1 MRRAPLLLTWIFLV
15 LVSAGALALETDTPK
30 DMRGDEGVLMD
41 LRPTGAVYL
50 APDRVLVT
58 DSNNRQLH
66 IFDLEGRRFRR
77 LDLPRDMPSPSYSG
91 IASLGEDAFLV
102 SGDHFHEKNAVR
114 FVHARSVLH
123 RYVLQGEGWT
133 RDSAD
138 TNFDPDAALRRTGHL
153 GQTVKDPL
161 KLEGIAV
168 DSKQKRVFFGL
179 SRPLGPD
186 GSILIY
192 EARLDEVMARDRNL
206 EFHDAKPQ
214 LSPEVEPAVG
224 QAFHLSDL
232 CYVPGKGLLVL
243 LASQSPDGRR
253 FGSNQLW
260 LLRGGFGPARLVAKE
275 LAPGN
280 RAAGLAIREEEK
292 DTYEATLVF
301 DNDPERTGM
310 PSRILTLKGLK
321 I

>member
-1 MRRAPLLLTWIFLV
+1 MRRTCLLFSLMFLV

-30 DMRGDEGVLMD
+30 DMRGDEGLLMD
-41 LRPTGAVYL
+41 FRPTGAVYL
-50 APDRVLVT
+50 TEDRVLVS
-58 DSNNRQLH
+58 DSNNRQFH

-91 IASLGEDAFLV
+91 IASLGGQEFLV
-102 SGDHFHEKNAVR
+102 IGDHFHEKNAVR

-123 RYVLQGEGWT
+123 RYTLEGEGWS
-133 RDSAD
+133 RDSAE
-138 TNFDPDAALRRTGHL
+138 TNYDPDAALRRTGHL
-153 GQTVKDPL
+153 GQTVQDPM
-161 KLEGIAV
+161 KVEGIAV
-168 DSKQKRVFFGL
+168 DPKQKRVFFGL

-186 GSILIY
+186 GSVLIY
-192 EARLDEVMARDRNL
+192 EARLDEVMARDRGL
-206 EFHDAKPQ
+206 EFHDVKPQ
-214 LSPEVEPAVG
+214 LVPELEPAVG

-280 RAAGLAIREEEK
+280 RASGLAVREEGK
-292 DTYEATLVF
+292 DTFEVTLVF

-310 PSRILTLKGLK
+310 PSRILTIRSLKL
-321 I
+321 